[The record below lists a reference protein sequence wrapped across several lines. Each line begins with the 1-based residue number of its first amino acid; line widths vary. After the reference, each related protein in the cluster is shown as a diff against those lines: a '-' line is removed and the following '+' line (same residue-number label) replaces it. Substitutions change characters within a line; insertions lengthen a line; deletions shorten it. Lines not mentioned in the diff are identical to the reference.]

1 MFRYGFHHGP
11 GVFGWL
17 FLAFL
22 IVAVVIGVI
31 ALVRMWSWRGT
42 SFASPRPGPP
52 PAGPWTDPALTE
64 LRTRYPRGDISFDE
78 YVEHAGR
85 LGFPIPPGT
94 SPGQ

>member
-31 ALVRMWSWRGT
+31 
-42 SFASPRPGPP
+42 GPP

-64 LRTRYPRGDISFDE
+64 LRTRYARGDISFDE
-78 YVEHAGR
+78 YVERAGR